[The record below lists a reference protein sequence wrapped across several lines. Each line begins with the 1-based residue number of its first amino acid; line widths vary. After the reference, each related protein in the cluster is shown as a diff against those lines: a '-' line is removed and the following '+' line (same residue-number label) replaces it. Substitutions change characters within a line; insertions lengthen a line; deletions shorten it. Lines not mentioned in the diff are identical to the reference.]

1 MWHWS
6 ELESELRSKATHP
19 SYSWKI
25 LTQQQ
30 QTALLSLVLAETAA
44 TLGQGSHPQPL
55 HVGGLCLCSLVCAWT
70 SQSSWRAGSQPWLLS
85 LAGLCASTRRNPT
98 QPKHTQTQ
106 NQIEK
111 QAHHQAG
118 VEFVE
123 ALHGPVAEA
132 VAEVFLYKVGVVQ
145 DVICYQGLL
154 RGKGRI

>member
-1 MWHWS
+1 M
-6 ELESELRSKATHP
+6 
-19 SYSWKI
+19 
-25 LTQQQ
+25 
-30 QTALLSLVLAETAA
+30 
-44 TLGQGSHPQPL
+44 QP
-55 HVGGLCLCSLVCAWT
+55 GLCLDEPILME
-70 SQSSWRAGSQPWLLS
+70 GWLPALAAE

-98 QPKHTQTQ
+98 QPKYTQTQ

-132 VAEVFLYKVGVVQ
+132 VAEVFLHKVGVVQ